1 MLGEGSAAILDDAQ
15 QAFAHLTLVL
25 MVDLT
30 FEYSFIFSGFI
41 NE

>member
-15 QAFAHLTLVL
+15 QAF
-25 MVDLT
+25 
-30 FEYSFIFSGFI
+30 EYSFIFSGFI